1 MAWHVVHA
9 LLEQCRKIS
18 TFPGKIWVMVMFAF
32 RMVMVARVGDQ
43 VYSDEQEYFYC
54 NTMTPGCNQVC
65 YSHFAPISH
74 LRFWSVMVIVTA
86 TPPIVFFAYASHI
99 ITRASRKREEK
110 EYLKIRKKDIRTKLQ
125 SEPSSKVK
133 QTNRY
138 IKYVRR
144 RKVPKEKSNGIL
156 PNKQADERLISS
168 RAEEPLFEKKP
179 EFKSSSYPIYDKKY
193 NVMEI
198 HDPDD
203 DPPMMDDPNQKEIMS
218 KFTALHHPDI
228 ARAYWWQVL
237 IRTLIEAAF
246 LFGQYW
252 MFGFEVPLKINCL
265 QYPCPTMTECWVSRA
280 MEKTIFLWFMFIV
293 GAVSLALGL
302 LEFWSLGISRLKVAF
317 GCASQTRFQNQSKK
331 KPDLTRIE
339 HLGSLDMD
347 RFSLCSFGADGSSGS
362 TMSSV

>member
-1 MAWHVVHA
+1 MNNWIAEH
-9 LLEQCRKIS
+9 LEKGKKKNIWKFVKKIFGRS
-18 TFPGKIWVMVMFAF
+18 F
-32 RMVMVARVGDQ
+32 
-43 VYSDEQEYFYC
+43 
-54 NTMTPGCNQVC
+54 
-65 YSHFAPISH
+65 
-74 LRFWSVMVIVTA
+74 
-86 TPPIVFFAYASHI
+86 
-99 ITRASRKREEK
+99 RASQVQKWN
-110 EYLKIRKKDIRTKLQ
+110 
-125 SEPSSKVK
+125 K
-133 QTNRY
+133 QTDILNMLDDEKCLKKSQMEY
-138 IKYVRR
+138 CLIN
-144 RKVPKEKSNGIL
+144 KVWLIVGCMTHRWLI
-156 PNKQADERLISS
+156 ADERLISS

-228 ARAYWWQVL
+228 ARAYWWQGSYSTVYTVGLILYSVL

-293 GAVSLALGL
+293 GKCYQLV
-302 LEFWSLGISRLKVAF
+302 
-317 GCASQTRFQNQSKK
+317 
-331 KPDLTRIE
+331 
-339 HLGSLDMD
+339 
-347 RFSLCSFGADGSSGS
+347 
-362 TMSSV
+362 